1 MNTRTL
7 PHPRHNSHVIDPR
20 ARDDQMLGKG
30 YMPSPSPALP
40 LDGSYY
46 NMNSDR
52 YLSYPPMVK
61 TLDYLYNNKIE
72 ISPTTNSKT
81 NEQKKTFN
89 HCSIPGLSKCGI
101 FNATTANDSHNA
113 NKW

>member
-52 YLSYPPMVK
+52 YLSYPPMVRTDNELK
-61 TLDYLYNNKIE
+61 FDVGKPVEFFFLEKIH
-72 ISPTTNSKT
+72 K
-81 NEQKKTFN
+81 
-89 HCSIPGLSKCGI
+89 
-101 FNATTANDSHNA
+101 
-113 NKW
+113 